1 VSRLQDYDPTVI
13 EVAARRLYEKA
24 TTSLFASIVVGT
36 SVGAAFGAV
45 PLTPLGSAW
54 PIPSSFGPA
63 TMLVGALCGAA
74 IGYVIGDNRAFRHRL
89 QAQAMLTDLQRELNT
104 AATVEALKEIVV
116 QLTDQFE
123 RDRELRE
130 AVHEPAPAP
139 ALPTPEPAPA
149 PAPTPTPPA
158 VLITVPPASPEPPP
172 RVFSLPEPALS
183 PPEPAPAFSVSDP
196 APAFSVPEPVVAET
210 FAFPAPEEPA
220 ISPEPEPAPAFS
232 VPEPA
237 PTPAFSIPEP
247 APAFSVPEPVVAESF
262 AFSALEE
269 LATSPE
275 PEPEAEADKPSAS
288 ARDVFPPL
296 SADAL

>member
-24 TTSLFASIVVGT
+24 TTSLFASIAVGT

-139 ALPTPEPAPA
+139 ALPAPEPAPA
-149 PAPTPTPPA
+149 PTPPA
-158 VLITVPPASPEPPP
+158 VLMTVPPASPEPPP

-183 PPEPAPAFSVSDP
+183 PPEPAPAFSLP
-196 APAFSVPEPVVAET
+196 EAAPAFSVPEPVVAER

-220 ISPEPEPAPAFS
+220 TSPEPVSLSVPEPAPAFS
-232 VPEPA
+232 LPEA
-237 PTPAFSIPEP
+237 

-262 AFSALEE
+262 AFPASEE
-269 LATSPE
+269 PAISPE
-275 PEPEAEADKPSAS
+275 PEPEADKPPAS
-288 ARDVFPPL
+288 RPDLFPPL

>member
-130 AVHEPAPAP
+130 AVRGPAPAP
-139 ALPTPEPAPA
+139 ALPAPEPAPA
-149 PAPTPTPPA
+149 PAATPPA
-158 VLITVPPASPEPPP
+158 VLMTVPPASPEPPP